1 MLFQDWY
8 VTAIE
13 ERSMQKEHEV
23 AVSYEYCRNL
33 TKAAARNFYY
43 GFALLPPAKRDALC
57 ALYAFMRRADDISDS
72 SAQLPEKQASLKNWR
87 TSLDDALAGNYKGNP
102 IFPAFH
108 HTVERYEIPSSY
120 FHDLLAGAEMDLSV
134 DRYETFDCLGRYCY
148 CVAGTVGLCCV
159 RVFGYTD
166 PVALELAP
174 RLGIA
179 FQLTNIL
186 RDVREDFGMGR
197 VYLPQEDLERFGCAE
212 KSLGEPAATP
222 EFVSVM
228 KFEVERAWKFYEEG
242 AQLQNLIHSDSQA
255 ALWTLTRIY
264 SGVLRKV
271 ETIDYDVLA
280 KPRPGLS
287 GIEKAWIMLR
297 AGAGFWK
304 PGLCPRKT

>member
-1 MLFQDWY
+1 MRDQ
-8 VTAIE
+8 
-13 ERSMQKEHEV
+13 HEV

-72 SAQLPEKQASLKNWR
+72 SGQPRDKQESLRGWR
-87 TSLDDALAGNYKGNP
+87 TALDDALAGNYSGNR

-108 HTVERYEIPSSY
+108 DTVDRYEIPASY
-120 FHDLLAGAEMDLSV
+120 FHDLLHGAEMDLSV
-134 DRYETFDCLGRYCY
+134 RRYETFDLLRRYCY

-159 RVFGYTD
+159 HVFGYRD

-212 KSLGEPAATP
+212 QSLGGRAASP

-228 KFEVERAWKFYEEG
+228 KFEADRAWKFYEEG
-242 AQLQNLIHSDSQA
+242 ARLQGLISRDSQA

-287 GIEKAWIMLR
+287 RLEKAWIMLR
-297 AGAGFWK
+297 AGAGLWK

>member
-1 MLFQDWY
+1 MRN
-8 VTAIE
+8 E
-13 ERSMQKEHEV
+13 KEV

-33 TKAAARNFYY
+33 AKAAARNFYY

-72 SAQLPEKQASLKNWR
+72 AGEPRDKQTALKSWR
-87 TSLDDALAGNYKGNP
+87 TRLDDALEGNYNGNR
-102 IFPAFH
+102 ILPAFH
-108 HTVERYEIPSSY
+108 HAVERYEIPAEY
-120 FHDLLAGAEMDLSV
+120 FHDLLSGAEMDLSV
-134 DRYETFDCLGRYCY
+134 RRYETFDLLRRYCY

-159 RVFGYTD
+159 RVFGFQD
-166 PVALELAP
+166 PEALDLAP

-197 VYLPQEDLERFGCAE
+197 IYLPQEDLALYGCAE
-212 KSLGEPAATP
+212 ERLGDQAASP

-228 KFEVERAWKFYEEG
+228 KFETARAWKFYEEG
-242 AQLQNLIHSDSQA
+242 VRLQGLISRDSQA

-287 GIEKAWIMLR
+287 RMEKAWIMLR
-297 AGAGFWK
+297 AGTGLWK
-304 PGLCPRKT
+304 PGLCPRRT

>member
-1 MLFQDWY
+1 VRNEL
-8 VTAIE
+8 
-13 ERSMQKEHEV
+13 RNEV
-23 AVSYEYCRNL
+23 AASYEYCRNL

-72 SAQLPEKQASLKNWR
+72 ADEPGDKHATLKDWR
-87 TSLDDALAGNYKGNP
+87 TTLDQAYTGDCNGSRIL
-102 IFPAFH
+102 PAFH
-108 HTVERYEIPSSY
+108 DTVNRYGIPASY
-120 FHDLLAGAEMDLSV
+120 FHDLLSGAEMDLTV
-134 DRYETFDCLGRYCY
+134 RRYETFDLLRRYCY

-159 RVFGYTD
+159 HVFGYRD
-166 PVALELAP
+166 AAALELAP

-197 VYLPQEDLERFGCAE
+197 VYLPQEDLKRFGCTE
-212 KSLGEPAATP
+212 QSLGEPAASP
-222 EFVSVM
+222 EFVRVM
-228 KFEVERAWKFYEEG
+228 QFEAERAWKFYEEG
-242 AQLQNLIHSDSQA
+242 VRLQDLISRDSQA

-287 GIEKAWIMLR
+287 RVEKAWIMLR
-297 AGAGFWK
+297 AGAGLWK
-304 PGLCPRKT
+304 PGLCPRRT